1 MTAREIC
8 QEWPDRV
15 LQYLPDDLP
24 ETERLRAAASL
35 VEQFAPEVDHRQRR
49 DKTDIL
55 RRLGLL
61 VAGLER
67 HEEHAICRDCQAEF
81 VFNASWFETRQMS
94 VPRHCDACRMARRQE
109 RRRAGVRGNIP
120 PP

>member
-1 MTAREIC
+1 MSTPSERADDRARA
-8 QEWPDRV
+8 
-15 LQYLPDDLP
+15 
-24 ETERLRAAASL
+24 ERLRAAAAL

-67 HEEHAICRDCQAEF
+67 HEDHAICRRCHAEF
-81 VFNASWFETRQMS
+81 VFTPSWFEARHLS
-94 VPRHCDACRMARRQE
+94 IPRHCDACRLARRHE
-109 RRRAGVRGNIP
+109 RRRAGLPGNVP

>member
-1 MTAREIC
+1 MSTAAERAD
-8 QEWPDRV
+8 DRV
-15 LQYLPDDLP
+15 RA
-24 ETERLRAAASL
+24 ERLRAAATL
-35 VEQFAPEVDHRQRR
+35 VEQFAPEADHRQRR

-67 HEEHAICRDCQAEF
+67 HEDHAICRRCQAEF
-81 VFNASWFETRQMS
+81 VFNVSWFESRRLLP
-94 VPRHCDACRMARRQE
+94 PRHCDACRMARRQE
-109 RRRAGVRGNIP
+109 RRRAGVPGNVP